1 MAEEIQKK
9 KISELPSAVYLSDA
23 DVMPVV
29 QGSGSS
35 EATKKVDIGL
45 VGSTVAESKT
55 FSNLDTSSKTL
66 VGAINEVNSSIGNVP
81 SADEI
86 SYDNT
91 SSGLSASDV
100 QGAIDEIAQG
110 GSGGSTVTVTQIQ
123 SEGTKIATITVDS
136 VDTDLYAPNGGG
148 GASAF
153 EDLTDVDIDSAT
165 LANGQVPV
173 YNSSSAKWENG
184 TIGGGSGHIILDD
197 EGTSLTQRD
206 DLQFKG
212 VYSEDDSTN
221 EKTVVNVARTMTL
234 AEFEQLTD
242 DEKVGFINVKDETS
256 GSDDKFQPVIYSEDE
271 REIGV
276 WVDGK
281 PLYEKTII
289 NSSPSYTQVG
299 SIYECNTSVDFSG
312 VDYFMIVNATALN
325 ANSTRP
331 INDTRTDITA
341 MGYVSIGKS
350 QNNIYTAFNTDG
362 YTKLV
367 FTLRYTKTTDT
378 PGSGQWTPQG
388 VPTVH
393 YSENEQ
399 VVGTWIDGKPLYER
413 VIDLGAD
420 TNISYDSWTLTT
432 VSLSEIDRLVLIQGL
447 NSTGAAYYGD
457 LYGGNNNG
465 YLQLLTGRNGTYVS
479 VRYLIFR
486 YTKSST

>member
-9 KISELPSAVYLSDA
+9 KISELPSAVYLSDE

-35 EATKKVDIGL
+35 EATKKADIGL

-55 FSNLDTSSKTL
+55 FSNLDTTSKTL
-66 VGAINEVNSSIGNVP
+66 VGAINEVNSSLGNVP

-123 SEGTKIATITVDS
+123 ATGTKIATITVDS
-136 VDTDLYAPNGGG
+136 VDTDLYAP
-148 GASAF
+148 
-153 EDLTDVDIDSAT
+153 
-165 LANGQVPV
+165 Q
-173 YNSSSAKWENG
+173 
-184 TIGGGSGHIILDD
+184 GGGSGGHTILDD

-212 VYSEDDSTN
+212 AYSEDDSTN

-234 AEFEQLTD
+234 AEFEQLTEA
-242 DEKVGFINVKDETS
+242 EKAGFINVADETS
-256 GSDDKFQPVIYSEDE
+256 GSDDKFQPVIYSEEE

-276 WVDGK
+276 WTDGK
-281 PLYEKTII
+281 PLYQKTYEIDVSTLVAVSDWTTIDSTINGETMAGMEISVKNKTDYSSRFIAFRTDYVDPIPRFTII
-289 NSSPSYTQVG
+289 QGAFKYFTDSSTFPYNNYVWT
-299 SIYECNTSVDFSG
+299 
-312 VDYFMIVNATALN
+312 
-325 ANSTRP
+325 
-331 INDTRTDITA
+331 IT
-341 MGYVSIGKS
+341 I
-350 QNNIYTAFNTDG
+350 
-362 YTKLV
+362 
-367 FTLRYTKTTDT
+367 RYTKSTDQA
-378 PGSGQWTPQG
+378 GSGQWTPQG

-399 VVGTWIDGKPLYER
+399 VIGTWIDGSTLYEKT
-413 VIDLGAD
+413 IDFGALPNNTTKSVNHGIINLD
-420 TNISYDSWTLTT
+420 KVAFLNGIAYKSGDIIPIPFSHSGNVSNQPQLSIGNTT
-432 VSLSEIDRLVLIQGL
+432 VNIRTANDQSDR
-447 NSTGAAYYGD
+447 TGYI
-457 LYGGNNNG
+457 
-465 YLQLLTGRNGTYVS
+465 TV
-479 VRYLIFR
+479 R